1 MGALSRQLPRRLID
15 CWIPCRSSTAR
26 DGPAAYCLGSSG
38 RRNTLTEEVAMRAGR
53 RRSDRARRA
62 VLPRPPGRPGV
73 AQREN
78 RRRFWAAIAV
88 GQSSE
93 TAAIE
98 VGVSP
103 AVGARWFREAGGM
116 PPRTLAPSSKPP
128 SERYLSFA
136 EREDIAL
143 LRARGCGVRETAR
156 RLGRAASTIS
166 RELRRNAATRSG
178 GLAYRATTAQGH
190 AERAARR
197 PKPAKLAVN
206 AALRGYV
213 QERLAGEVCGPG
225 GAAVVGPAVAWK
237 GRRHGR
243 RQPRRWAKAWSPEQ
257 IARRL
262 RIDFPG
268 DETMRI
274 SHEAI
279 YQALYVQG
287 RGALPRE
294 LTACLRTG
302 RALRVPRGRSRREGK
317 GFVDPAVLISQRPA
331 EAADR
336 AVPGHWEGDLIL
348 GLDSSAIGTLVERKT
363 RFTMLLHLPRMDGHG
378 FETRTKNGP
387 ALAGHG
393 AEAVR
398 GAIARSI
405 TTLPEQLRRSLT
417 WDQGAEMAQH
427 AQLRIGAGVAVYFCD
442 PHSPWQR
449 GTNENTNGLLRQY
462 FPKGT
467 DLSVHS
473 AEDLA
478 AVAIALNT
486 RPRKT
491 LGWKTPAETLDQLL
505 RVSQTQSVATTG

>member
-1 MGALSRQLPRRLID
+1 
-15 CWIPCRSSTAR
+15 
-26 DGPAAYCLGSSG
+26 
-38 RRNTLTEEVAMRAGR
+38 MRAGR
-53 RRSDRARRA
+53 RRSDRALRA

-78 RRRFWAAIAV
+78 RRRFWAAIAA

-116 PPRTLAPSSKPP
+116 PPRTLAPSAKPP

-178 GLAYRATTAQGH
+178 GLEYRATTAQWH

-197 PKPAKLAVN
+197 PKPTKLAVN

-213 QERLAGEVCGPG
+213 QERLAGEVGSPG
-225 GAAVVGPAVAWK
+225 GAAVRGPVVPWN

-243 RQPRRWAKAWSPEQ
+243 RQPRRWVRAWSPEQ

-279 YQALYVQG
+279 YQALFVQG
-287 RGALPRE
+287 RGALRRE

-302 RALRVPRGRSRREGK
+302 RALRVPRARSRGRGK
-317 GFVDPAVLISQRPA
+317 ACIAPEILISQRPA

-336 AVPGHWEGDLIL
+336 AVPGHWEGDLIVGL
-348 GLDSSAIGTLVERKT
+348 GSSAIGTLVERTT
-363 RFTMLLHLPRMDGHG
+363 RFTILLHLPRMVGHG
-378 FETRTKNGP
+378 DGPRTKNGP

-398 GAIARSI
+398 DAITRAI

-427 AQLRIGAGVAVYFCD
+427 AQLRIEAGVAVYFCD

-467 DLSVHS
+467 DLSRHS
-473 AEDLA
+473 PEALA
-478 AVAIALNT
+478 AVAATLNG

-491 LGWKTPAETLDQLL
+491 LGWRTPAEAFDELL
-505 RVSQTQSVATTG
+505 RSAHTAVATTT